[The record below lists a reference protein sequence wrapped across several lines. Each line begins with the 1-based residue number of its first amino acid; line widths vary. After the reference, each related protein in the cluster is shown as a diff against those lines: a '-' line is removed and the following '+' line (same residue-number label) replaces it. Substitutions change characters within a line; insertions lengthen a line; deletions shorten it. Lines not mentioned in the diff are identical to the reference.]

1 MFQHPFLQ
9 SSASYGPNMN
19 GLSAPS
25 QLLRDTLPRMLLL
38 WLVCLFTEGS
48 SALAQGRKETKTQS
62 IGAIVY
68 HHCMGK
74 SIEWQK
80 RLPVT
85 KRLTGKPSGHFI
97 YASTVSII
105 APPPDRQ
112 KKLTLLQL
120 ARTCG
125 GTGSDR
131 KWQLWHRHLIDR
143 VLSIGTLVVSVQ
155 SGQFLAG
162 SWLVVEVVPFCH
174 ACFLSVST
182 AIFARSPAFGMSLR
196 LN

>member
-25 QLLRDTLPRMLLL
+25 QLLRDTLPRTLLL
-38 WLVCLFTEGS
+38 GLVCLFTEGS
-48 SALAQGRKETKTQS
+48 SALAKSGKETKTQS

-68 HHCMGK
+68 YHCMGK

-105 APPPDRQ
+105 APPPDRHQ
-112 KKLTLLQL
+112 KLTLLQFVAL
-120 ARTCG
+120 AVTG
-125 GTGSDR
+125 SGNFGTGTLSTGYYLSAH
-131 KWQLWHRHLIDR
+131 LWCR
-143 VLSIGTLVVSVQ
+143 
-155 SGQFLAG
+155 
-162 SWLVVEVVPFCH
+162 C
-174 ACFLSVST
+174 
-182 AIFARSPAFGMSLR
+182 SLDSF
-196 LN
+196 

>member
-1 MFQHPFLQ
+1 
-9 SSASYGPNMN
+9 MN

-25 QLLRDTLPRMLLL
+25 QLLRDTLPRTLLL
-38 WLVCLFTEGS
+38 GLVCLFSQGS
-48 SALAQGRKETKTQS
+48 SALAQDGKETKTQS

-68 HHCMGK
+68 YHCMGK

-97 YASTVSII
+97 YASTGSII

-112 KKLTLLQL
+112 EKLTLLQL
-120 ARTCG
+120 ARTC

-143 VLSIGTLVVSVQ
+143 VLSIGALVVSVQ

-162 SWLVVEVVPFCH
+162 S
-174 ACFLSVST
+174 
-182 AIFARSPAFGMSLR
+182 
-196 LN
+196 